1 MIALVATM
9 TARKGKE
16 EELLAAM
23 KGLVAEVRAKEEGTL
38 EYVLHRAQGD
48 PATLMVYEKYRD
60 ADAMNLHMV
69 TPHFQAAA
77 GKLAE
82 LLEGGLGVKSYDVI
96 E

>member
-9 TARKGKE
+9 KACKGKE
-16 EELLAAM
+16 DELLAAM

-38 EYVLHRAQGD
+38 EYVLHRAQED
-48 PATLMVYEKYRD
+48 PATLMVYEKYKDGD
-60 ADAMNLHMV
+60 ALNLHMV

-77 GKLAE
+77 GKMAE
-82 LLEGGLGVKSYDVI
+82 LLEGGLTVKSYDVI